1 MVLQSQPQAPKFVAT
16 NQQPPAPQANQQPE
30 QPEDGFKK
38 GGDDTSNIWKAIRAV
53 PSSLAGA
60 VVCGVGAT
68 VSSAINAP
76 RVTFEAAKA
85 LAKTPKIGTNLKVM
99 TSVLMP
105 FAAVAA
111 VALSPVAGALY
122 GLCTGFVRGAEKGI
136 GEAVSEGA
144 RDIKKYHTEVSGSAV
159 KWLKEEQTANLP
171 EGETPYDIP
180 IAGAAKGLTGGAIN
194 GVIGGVAATG
204 LAAGYAIPGFL
215 RAEAELWKSDIPV
228 PFKIVGTPL
237 VPVAVGLAACLAP
250 AAGAL
255 YGLGVGAKDS
265 YQKGIAES
273 ISHTGKTIKEA
284 NHGLKEAIFH

>member
-1 MVLQSQPQAPKFVAT
+1 MVIQSQPQAPKFIAAN
-16 NQQPPAPQANQQPE
+16 NQQPAPQNNNQPE

-38 GGDDTSNIWKAIRAV
+38 GGDDTSNVWKAIRAV

-60 VVCGVGAT
+60 VVCGVGAAGST
-68 VSSAINAP
+68 LWHAP
-76 RVTFEAAKA
+76 KVTLECAKA
-85 LAKTPKIGTNLKVM
+85 LAKTDKIGINLKVM
-99 TSVLMP
+99 TAVLLP

-136 GEAVSEGA
+136 GEAVGEGA
-144 RDIKKYHTEVSGSAV
+144 GDIKKYHTDVAGSAV
-159 KWLKEEQTANLP
+159 KWLKDEQVANLP

-180 IAGAAKGLTGGAIN
+180 LTGAAKGLVGGAVN

-204 LAAGYAIPGFL
+204 LAAVYSIPGAI
-215 RAEAELWKSDIPV
+215 RAEAELWKSDIPL

-237 VPVAVGLAACLAP
+237 VPVGVALAACLAP

-255 YGLGVGAKDS
+255 YGLGVGAADS
-265 YQKGIAES
+265 YSKGLIES
-273 ISHTGKTIKEA
+273 VANTGKNIKKA
-284 NHGLKEAIFH
+284 NDGLKEAIF

>member
-1 MVLQSQPQAPKFVAT
+1 MVIQSQPQAPKFIAAN
-16 NQQPPAPQANQQPE
+16 NQQPAPQNNQPE

-38 GGDDTSNIWKAIRAV
+38 GGDDTSNVWKALRAV

-60 VVCGVGAT
+60 VVCGVGAAGST
-68 VSSAINAP
+68 IWHAP
-76 RVTFEAAKA
+76 KVTLECAKA
-85 LAKTPKIGTNLKVM
+85 LAKTDKIGINLKVM
-99 TSVLMP
+99 TAVLLP

-136 GEAVSEGA
+136 GEAVGEGA
-144 RDIKKYHTEVSGSAV
+144 GDIKKYHTDVAGSAV
-159 KWLKEEQTANLP
+159 KWLKDEQTANLP

-180 IAGAAKGLTGGAIN
+180 LTGAAKGLVGGAVN

-204 LAAGYAIPGFL
+204 LAAVYSIPGAI
-215 RAEAELWKSDIPV
+215 RAEAELWKSDIPL

-237 VPVAVGLAACLAP
+237 VPVGVALAACLAP

-255 YGLGVGAKDS
+255 YGLGVGAADS
-265 YQKGIAES
+265 YSKGLIES
-273 ISHTGKTIKEA
+273 VSNTGKNIKKA
-284 NHGLKEAIFH
+284 NDGLKEAIF